1 MPTNDSPRP
10 VPTPA
15 ELHAMSRAVG
25 QARLREFAD
34 SVSEEID
41 AREKTAKEERDDARF
56 AEAHREEQSASPT
69 PADVVPALSQSPF
82 HRVPVVELT
91 REQRLRV
98 EALHAARR
106 VLGNPHTKGGQI
118 AAAWAQ
124 QTIELADYIVTGDV
138 FQEFAQDEVEGT
150 DARPEPAARPDG
162 VRVIEID
169 PDKPLPADAP
179 PALHAFVRQM
189 KEAAAVAADPEARAQ
204 RTRAYVDS
212 VRSRPDGLKELNA
225 QGYFPVDGS
234 EPPRDEPLHD
244 AYCRRWAFN
253 QETGRWTRE
262 VLPSDVTGKPSII
275 SAAWGPVLAEHGP
288 FHFCG

>member
-1 MPTNDSPRP
+1 MTTNDSQRP

-15 ELHAMSRAVG
+15 DLDPARAVS
-25 QARLREFAD
+25 QAKLREFAD
-34 SVSEEID
+34 ALSEEID
-41 AREKTAKEERDDARF
+41 AREMAAKKDRDDARF
-56 AEAHREEQSASPT
+56 AEAHREEQSAGPT
-69 PADVVPALSQSPF
+69 PADVAPALSQSPI

-91 REQRLRV
+91 KEQRVRV

-138 FQEFAQDEVEGT
+138 LQEFVQDEVA
-150 DARPEPAARPDG
+150 DNDPRPETEARPDG

-169 PDKPLPADAP
+169 PDKPLPDDAP

-189 KEAAAVAADPEARAQ
+189 KEAAAVAADPEARAR

-244 AYCRRWAFN
+244 AYCARWTFNTATARWA
-253 QETGRWTRE
+253 RE
-262 VLPSDVTGKPSII
+262 PLPSDVTGGLSVI
-275 SAAWGPVLAEHGP
+275 STVWGKGLTEYGP

>member
-1 MPTNDSPRP
+1 MTANDSQRP

-15 ELHAMSRAVG
+15 DLDPARAAS
-25 QARLREFAD
+25 QAKLREFAD
-34 SVSEEID
+34 ALSEEID
-41 AREKTAKEERDDARF
+41 AREMAAKKDRDDARF
-56 AEAHREEQSASPT
+56 AEAHREEQSATPT
-69 PADVVPALSQSPF
+69 PADVVDVLSQSPI

-91 REQRLRV
+91 KEQRLRV

-124 QTIELADYIVTGDV
+124 QTIELADYIVTGVV
-138 FQEFAQDEVEGT
+138 FQEFTRDEIAGN
-150 DARPEPAARPDG
+150 DARPEPEARPDG

-244 AYCRRWAFN
+244 AYCARWTFNTATARWA
-253 QETGRWTRE
+253 RE
-262 VLPSDVTGKPSII
+262 PLPSDVTDGLSVISTVWGK
-275 SAAWGPVLAEHGP
+275 GLTEYGP